1 MSILKVDEL
10 QFTSGVRQYTAKAW
24 VTIWGTNG
32 AGASVASSGN
42 VSSITD
48 DGIGLYTSNFA
59 NAMNNVY
66 YNTTMAFSDE
76 VSVAH
81 TVGFIV
87 NGYVLSRLYTTTQCR
102 TGYWNT
108 TNSGNRIDKGTV
120 CLSFF
125 E

>member
-1 MSILKVDEL
+1 MSTIKVDEL

-24 VTIWGTNG
+24 VNIWGTNG

-48 DGIGLYTSNFA
+48 DGVALYTANFA
-59 NAMNNVY
+59 NAMSNVY
-66 YNTTMAFSDE
+66 YSTTMAYTDE
-76 VSVAH
+76 SSSGH

-87 NGYVLSRLYTTTQCR
+87 NGFVLSRLYSTTQCR

-108 TNSGNRIDKGTV
+108 GNSGARVDKGSV